1 MSDHRP
7 DPSAP
12 ATTEAPADAGLT
24 PLAPPA
30 ETCAGSDALPA
41 GAASPLSDPDGP
53 LAVAWLGSV
62 PYAEAL
68 DLQHRLR
75 QVRIDDQVG
84 DLLLLLEHP
93 SVYTR
98 GRRSTSDELPMGN
111 EWYAERGIEIVDVRR
126 GGKVTYHGPG
136 QLVGYLIAR
145 TRDVIGLVQRLERAM
160 VAVAAAE
167 GVAARGRCA
176 ESLDFT
182 GVWVEDR
189 KLGSIGLHLSHG
201 VTAHGVGLN
210 VVTDL
215 EPFSWVV
222 PCGLTAPMTSI
233 AREAGQ
239 PDLASDPRLDSSARV
254 RAVGERFAA
263 ALADQLGVTTVPADP
278 DELRRRAASVP
289 DPDVRGAH
297 DPAAAGDSDRAR

>member
-1 MSDHRP
+1 MSD
-7 DPSAP
+7 A
-12 ATTEAPADAGLT
+12 A
-24 PLAPPA
+24 
-30 ETCAGSDALPA
+30 CAGS
-41 GAASPLSDPDGP
+41 ASPLSDPDGP

-75 QVRIDDQVG
+75 AARIDGRVG

-136 QLVGYLIAR
+136 QLVGYLIAG
-145 TRDVIGLVQRLERAM
+145 TRDVIGLVRRLERAM
-160 VAVAAAE
+160 VAVAAGE
-167 GVAARGRCA
+167 GIDARGRCA

-215 EPFSWVV
+215 TPFSWVV

-233 AREAGQ
+233 AREAGR
-239 PDLASDPRLDSSARV
+239 PDLADDPQLDSAARV
-254 RAVGERFAA
+254 RAVGERFAV
-263 ALADQLGVTTVPADP
+263 ALAGELEVTTVAADP
-278 DELRRRAASVP
+278 DALRRLAAAEPAPDERQPTAAVA
-289 DPDVRGAH
+289 DPDDRGES
-297 DPAAAGDSDRAR
+297 DSPAAGEPGRAR